1 MGRDISDSLLKSFG
15 GNIEGAVLFGSTA
28 RRERRPESDIDILV
42 FTRGEDRS
50 QRDLRVYLALKPVR
64 VKYRLDTTVVA
75 LDLEEVRDITPSLM
89 NVAHDGIVL
98 LDLHGKVEDLLG
110 RIREA
115 VRKAGL
121 VRHRV
126 KGAYGWKPE
135 RPLKPGEVVT
145 VELMPSEL
153 PRRGR
158 V

>member
-1 MGRDISDSLLKSFG
+1 MEGFR
-15 GNIEGAVLFGSTA
+15 GNIEGVVLFGSTA

-64 VKYRLDTTVVA
+64 VKYKVDTTVVT
-75 LDLEEVRDITPSLM
+75 LDLEEVRDVTPSLM

-98 LDLHGKVEDLLG
+98 LDLHGKVDELLR

-126 KGAYGWKPE
+126 KSAYGWKPE
-135 RPLKPGEVVT
+135 RPLKPGEIVT

-153 PRRGR
+153 SRRSR
-158 V
+158 I